1 MQVERR
7 GPTPRPRVL
16 VNQQREEP
24 VPEAKPYSIPKQL
37 VMDAYQRVRQ
47 NRGAAVAEGQVLGA
61 FEQGLTGHLH
71 KNLHPLS
78 FGSYIPPPPDPPAI
92 PTQDRHPRP
101 LVHTPAADH

>member
-47 NRGAAVAEGQVLGA
+47 NRGAAGGGGEALAGLGKGLERRRHTSCERRGLGA
-61 FEQGLTGHLH
+61 YMSPPREHL
-71 KNLHPLS
+71 
-78 FGSYIPPPPDPPAI
+78 AM
-92 PTQDRHPRP
+92 TQDVWRP
-101 LVHTPAADH
+101 HARA

>member
-47 NRGAAVAEGQVLGA
+47 NRGAAGVAGESPAA
-61 FEQGLTGHLH
+61 FEEELEGELYKIWKPSASG
-71 KNLHPLS
+71 P
-78 FGSYIPPPPDPPAI
+78 YIPAPRKLPRI
-92 PTQDRHPRP
+92 PQDDGRISP
-101 LVHTPAADH
+101 